1 MRNFHFPGRAFRL
14 ALVLGATA
22 LSGCSFAP
30 GHGEHHPRQMLEG
43 TWMTTVSAAP
53 GQPTPFL
60 SIVSYTPTGQSLE
73 ENNTPLIRS
82 LGHGE
87 WRRTGRGEFQRTM
100 TFFTFTSGARTFN
113 GVARVVSDITL
124 EPGANS
130 YNEVSRFE
138 IYDTSGQLVIS
149 GQNTGYA
156 NRCGF
161 GSRIPVCLGIE
172 PKPK

>member
-1 MRNFHFPGRAFRL
+1 MRNYYFHGRASRL
-14 ALVLGATA
+14 ALVLGVAV
-22 LSGCSFAP
+22 LSGCVFAP
-30 GHGEHHPRQMLEG
+30 GHGEHRSRDVLEG
-43 TWMTTVSAAP
+43 TWMTTVSSAP
-53 GQPTPFL
+53 GQPMPFL
-60 SIVSYTPTGQSLE
+60 SVVTYTPTGQSLE
-73 ENNTPLIRS
+73 ENNTPQIRG

-100 TFFTFTSGARTFN
+100 TFFLFNSGAHTYT

-124 EPGANS
+124 EPGGNS
-130 YNEVSRFE
+130 YDEVSRFE
-138 IYDTSGQLVIS
+138 IYDATGQLVTS

-172 PKPK
+172 PAPK